1 MRFPVYL
8 GFGPVSLHPHWV
20 FEALAYLLS
29 FYWYRR
35 QRRRQGD
42 PVDARTRSWVLGA
55 AVVGGLIGNRLLYL
69 IEDPVALAAD
79 WTDPTFLLGGK
90 TIVGGLIGG
99 LIAVEWIKR
108 RRRVATA
115 TGDLLVLPLLL
126 GIAVGRIG
134 CFLTGLPDRTHGIE
148 TGLPWGVDYG
158 DGIIRHP
165 TQLYEVAFL
174 ALLFVLMLRLAGRLS
189 VAGDQ
194 FKLFMLAYMT
204 FRLAVEF
211 IKPVVGIG
219 GVSAIQWACLATLA
233 YYAPH
238 VPRLVAGV
246 RRG

>member
-1 MRFPVYL
+1 M
-8 GFGPVSLHPHWV
+8 
-20 FEALAYLLS
+20 
-29 FYWYRR
+29 
-35 QRRRQGD
+35 
-42 PVDARTRSWVLGA
+42 
-55 AVVGGLIGNRLLYL
+55 
-69 IEDPVALAAD
+69 
-79 WTDPTFLLGGK
+79 
-90 TIVGGLIGG
+90 
-99 LIAVEWIKR
+99 
-108 RRRVATA
+108 
-115 TGDLLVLPLLL
+115 

-148 TGLPWGVDYG
+148 TGLPWGVDFG

-174 ALLFVLMLRLAGRLS
+174 ALLFVLMLRLAGRLR

-211 IKPVVGIG
+211 IKPVVRIG

-238 VPRLVAGV
+238 VPRLVAEV